1 MLIKDFLM
9 EVAIL
14 DLKQKEFMKVIKLI
28 TLKVVIKEII
38 IIVLN

>member
-38 IIVLN
+38 IIV